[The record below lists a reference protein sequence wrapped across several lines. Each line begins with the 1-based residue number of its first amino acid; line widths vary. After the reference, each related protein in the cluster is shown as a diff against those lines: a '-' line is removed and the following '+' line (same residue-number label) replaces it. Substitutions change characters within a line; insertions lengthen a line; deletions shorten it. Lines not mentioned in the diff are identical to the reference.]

1 MFANIGE
8 KLPGAMG
15 KPGIPAIIP
24 FMVKFCRLKPR
35 GVPLLDWPLEGGK
48 WPFEFASVLEGAM

>member
-15 KPGIPAIIP
+15 KPGIPPPIIP

-48 WPFEFASVLEGAM
+48 